1 MEPTREDLEKPLKI
15 IMEKLRQKL
24 GLDKFSAQDY
34 VVKLDDSI
42 NGEAHFISG
51 TPVTVII
58 KSDRFV
64 EAYKRAKER
73 AIFGNKVR
81 TTNEIDFQ
89 DLLES
94 CLKTVPRMFNT
105 LAHPA
110 KAHASVIKRNESNRL
125 SRYYLSKEDYDAE
138 HRRYTQEHPLA
149 KETHFAIDFRCT
161 AIHWKSGTIIREFG
175 NSQKGAE
182 IKAANKIYKILE
194 DETVYNRTDAGF
206 VYLEPHDDL
215 IYDLVSDA
223 KVLNKDEVSTLIRK
237 LEEEYL
243 SQ

>member
-1 MEPTREDLEKPLKI
+1 MENSHEDLEKILKI

-34 VVKLDDSI
+34 IVKLNDSI

-58 KSDRFV
+58 QSDRFV

-73 AIFGNKVR
+73 AIFENKVR
-81 TTNEIDFQ
+81 TQNEVDFQ

-125 SRYYLSKEDYDAE
+125 SRYFLSKDDYEAE

-149 KETHFAIDFRCT
+149 RETHFAIDYRCT

-175 NSQKGAE
+175 NTQKSAE

-194 DETVYNRTDAGF
+194 DEAIYNRTDAGF

-243 SQ
+243 S